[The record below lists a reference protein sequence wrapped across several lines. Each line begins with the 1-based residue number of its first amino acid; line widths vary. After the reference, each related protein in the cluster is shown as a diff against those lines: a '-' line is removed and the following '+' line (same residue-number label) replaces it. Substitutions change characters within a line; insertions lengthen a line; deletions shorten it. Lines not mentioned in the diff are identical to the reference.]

1 MIDILMQYG
10 KAFLWSDGYRFTGV
24 AVTMWLLVLSLV
36 FGFMLALP
44 MSIARVSQKKKYSG
58 CRSGFIPIFRGTPLY
73 VQLLVFYSGVYTLSG
88 A

>member
-36 FGFMLALP
+36 FGFMRGLP
-44 MSIARVSQKKKYSG
+44 MSIARV
-58 CRSGFIPIFRGTPLY
+58 
-73 VQLLVFYSGVYTLSG
+73 
-88 A
+88 

>member
-1 MIDILMQYG
+1 MIEILMQYG

-44 MSIARVSQKKKYSG
+44 MSIARVSQKKSALDAGMVLYLYLPRYTAVCAAAGILFRCIYIKY
-58 CRSGFIPIFRGTPLY
+58 C
-73 VQLLVFYSGVYTLSG
+73 
-88 A
+88 